1 MPFRRDRSFS
11 GSTLRLSVACLIV
24 ALALVGTGTGKPRP
38 VLADT
43 PNTVPLYDRW
53 TTNSRLFVNAD
64 GTMTAQVYSGPI
76 QMPDPS
82 SDTGWTEVDTSLEAT
97 ADGFEPDQA
106 AAEITFSDG
115 TDQSAPLAT
124 VSQDEASV
132 SVVPSGEV
140 PVPTVSGDTAT
151 YDQPMAGVDE
161 TLQAKAQGYEVNFVV
176 ASPSDAPAT
185 LDVPLALD
193 GVSASLSSD
202 GSLVLTDAS
211 GTVVGGAEPAQMWG
225 AAADPAT
232 GEPIVQQP
240 VPTALVDGPDGPVLE
255 LTPDYSDPAL
265 DFPIT
270 IDPAVNLSLS
280 WTPT

>member
-1 MPFRRDRSFS
+1 M
-11 GSTLRLSVACLIV
+11 
-24 ALALVGTGTGKPRP
+24 LVGTGATKPRP

-43 PNTVPLYDRW
+43 PDTVPLYDRW
-53 TTNSRLFVNAD
+53 TTNSKVFQD
-64 GTMTAQVYSGPI
+64 PQTGTMTAQMYSGAV

-82 SDTGWTEVDTSLEAT
+82 SDTGWTNLDTTLQPT
-97 ADGFEPDQA
+97 ADGLAPEA
-106 AAEITFSDG
+106 AAADVTFSDG

-151 YDQPMAGVDE
+151 YDQIMPGVDE
-161 TLQAKAQGYEVNFVV
+161 TLQAKAQGFEANFTVD
-176 ASPSDAPAT
+176 SPADAPTT

-193 GVSASLSSD
+193 GLSASLGPD

-225 AAADPAT
+225 AAEDPAT
-232 GEPIVQQP
+232 GEPVAQQP
-240 VPTALVDGPDGPVLE
+240 VPSALVDGPDGPVLV
-255 LTPDYSDPAL
+255 LTPDYTDPAL
-265 DFPIT
+265 DYPIT

-280 WTPT
+280 LDTYVRS